1 MTYLKR
7 KRFADRDVREAN
19 GEVFWTNGFSDN
31 TRVKIL
37 FAIETFTLG
46 MDEYLGLVRRTIM
59 EDEGIEALWSTKFL
73 PGTDF
78 ISFAKGCPPED
89 FPVIIEEIY
98 NALGSYDI
106 GVRHR
111 RPIDRDGYVRR
122 VATILLEDRIN
133 YDFVDGIVIP
143 RENQAL
149 HANVILPALH
159 LLGSDP
165 KWADVESNYLKGLK
179 EITSNDPADAIT
191 DFGSA
196 LEDFLK
202 AQGCAGEVLG
212 KLVNDGVAK
221 NFILARDKKLFD
233 WVASERNVGEAHGG
247 GGTENLDDAWLV
259 ANVVGSI
266 ILRWSAD
273 SL

>member
-7 KRFADRDVREAN
+7 KRFADRDVREAS
-19 GEVFWTNGFSDN
+19 GEVFWTYNFPDN

-46 MDEYLGLVRRTIM
+46 IEEYLALARRTIM
-59 EDEGIEALWSTKFL
+59 EGEGIEALWSREL
-73 PGTDF
+73 SRRNDF
-78 ISFAKGCPPED
+78 ISFAKECPSED

-98 NALGSYDI
+98 NALDSHDI
-106 GVRHR
+106 WVQHR
-111 RPIDRDGYVRR
+111 RPIDRDGYLRR

-133 YDFVDGIVIP
+133 YDFVDGMVIP

-149 HANVILPALH
+149 HANVILPTLH

-165 KWADVESNYLKGLK
+165 KWADAESNYLKGLK

-191 DFGSA
+191 DFGSS

-202 AQGCAGEVLG
+202 AQDCAGDVLG
-212 KLVNDGVAK
+212 KLINDGVAK

-259 ANVVGSI
+259 ANIVGSI
-266 ILRWSAD
+266 ILRWSND
-273 SL
+273 SR